1 MKSVMAGNT
10 IRRQDTVV
18 LVACGIQPAAA
29 HPSRARHLAW
39 FARGARLKIVR
50 GQNTSDAL
58 DFSAYQ
64 LAAARTGALRA
75 TDHPIVY
82 PTLGLAE
89 LLAFTNLSDQ
99 QPAGEGLAAV
109 SSLGSR

>member
-1 MKSVMAGNT
+1 M
-10 IRRQDTVV
+10 
-18 LVACGIQPAAA
+18 
-29 HPSRARHLAW
+29 
-39 FARGARLKIVR
+39 IVR

-82 PTLGLAE
+82 PTLGLSNE
-89 LLAFTNLSDQ
+89 
-99 QPAGEGLAAV
+99 AGEVAGKVACGAIGDGTG
-109 SSLGSR
+109 GSTARRGIYVGPMRSGESGTPRLRR